1 MGGDGP
7 GCAAPPR
14 AVCDTVGVSNPSPV
28 EDQTRIDP
36 PRDSDASGKGSGA
49 PDGGPDKE
57 PEKPSGPQR
66 TVVKYGLALTVL
78 LAGAILCSMLSLPL
92 VIVSGVL
99 ALGAMVCAVICLVAG
114 IRAGQVAQAIVTGV
128 IGFIVAGY
136 VLVSAISTVLIWDI
150 RADFEACMA
159 DSITEQATAV
169 CQNDYN
175 TQVGDWFERL
185 TGQPMPGSQAD

>member
-1 MGGDGP
+1 M
-7 GCAAPPR
+7 
-14 AVCDTVGVSNPSPV
+14 SNPSPV
-28 EDQTRIDP
+28 DDKTRIDP
-36 PRDSDASGKGSGA
+36 PRDSDARGTGPGA
-49 PDGGPDKE
+49 PDGGPDKD

-66 TVVKYGLALTVL
+66 TVMKYGLALTVL

-99 ALGAMVCAVICLVAG
+99 ALAAMVCAVVCLIAG
-114 IRAGQVAQAIVTGV
+114 IRARQVAQAIITGV

-150 RADFEACMA
+150 RADFETCMA
-159 DSITEQATAV
+159 DAITEQATAV

-185 TGQPMPGSQAD
+185 TGQPLPGSQAD

>member
-1 MGGDGP
+1 MPPPCGP
-7 GCAAPPR
+7 YA
-14 AVCDTVGVSNPSPV
+14 TLWGVSNPSPV
-28 EDQTRIDP
+28 DDKTRIDP
-36 PRDSDASGKGSGA
+36 PRDTDATGKGTGA
-49 PDGGPDKE
+49 PDGGSDKD

-114 IRAGQVAQAIVTGV
+114 IRAGQVAQAIVTGI

-136 VLVSAISTVLIWDI
+136 VLVSAISTVFIWDI

-175 TQVGDWFERL
+175 EQVGDWFERL
-185 TGQPMPGSQAD
+185 TGQPLPGSQAD